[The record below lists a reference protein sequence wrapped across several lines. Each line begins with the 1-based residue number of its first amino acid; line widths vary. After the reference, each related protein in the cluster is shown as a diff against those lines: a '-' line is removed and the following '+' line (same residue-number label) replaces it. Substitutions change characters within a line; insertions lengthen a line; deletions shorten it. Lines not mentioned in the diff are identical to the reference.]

1 MTTTRVDLAGIHV
14 PLITPFGSDGR
25 IATDALEQLAHQV
38 LSEGALGLVA
48 LGTTAET
55 ATLTEQEKVTVLDIC
70 ASVCRARGATLI
82 VGAGSNDT
90 AGSAQA
96 LGRLTRWP
104 EVSAA
109 LVPVPSFTRPSKAGV
124 VAHFAHLQS
133 SSPVPLIVYHVP
145 YRTACDLDSGTL
157 RELGALPRVVG
168 VKYAAG
174 GIDSA
179 AVELFADLP
188 HDFAV
193 LAGDDLFL
201 TPLLALGASGG
212 ILASAHV
219 STAEFVR
226 LVKAWDSGDVDGAR
240 DLGRRLS
247 TLSGALFSEPNPTV
261 IKGVL
266 HALGQIPTPH
276 VRLPL
281 LPAGH
286 ESVARAL
293 EVYHS

>member
-14 PLITPFGSDGR
+14 PLITPFESDGR
-25 IATDALEQLAHQV
+25 IATDALEQLAHRV
-38 LSEGALGLVA
+38 LSEGAVGLVA
-48 LGTTAET
+48 LGTTAEA
-55 ATLTEQEKVTVLDIC
+55 ATLTEQERVTVLDIC
-70 ASVCRARGATLI
+70 ANVCRARGATLI

-96 LGRLTRWP
+96 LGRLARWP

-133 SSPVPLIVYHVP
+133 SSPVSLIVYHVP

-157 RELGALPRVVG
+157 QEVGTLPGVVG

-174 GIDSA
+174 GIDAA

-188 HDFAV
+188 GDFAV

-201 TPLLALGASGG
+201 APLLALGAAGG

-226 LVKAWDSGDVDGAR
+226 LVKARDSGDVDGAR
-240 DLGRRLS
+240 DLGRSLS
-247 TLSGALFSEPNPTV
+247 KLSGALFSEPNPTV

-281 LPAGH
+281 LPAGD

>member
-14 PLITPFGSDGR
+14 PLITPFESDGR

-38 LSEGALGLVA
+38 LSEGAVGLVA
-48 LGTTAET
+48 LGTTAEA
-55 ATLTEQEKVTVLDIC
+55 ATLTEQERVTVLDIC
-70 ASVCRARGATLI
+70 ANVCRARGATLI

-96 LGRLTRWP
+96 LGRLARWP

-157 RELGALPRVVG
+157 QEVGTLPGVVG

-174 GIDSA
+174 GIDAA

-188 HDFAV
+188 GDFAV

-201 TPLLALGASGG
+201 APLLALGAAGG

-219 STAEFVR
+219 WTAEFVR
-226 LVKAWDSGDVDGAR
+226 LVKAWDSSDVDGAR
-240 DLGRRLS
+240 DLGRSLS
-247 TLSGALFSEPNPTV
+247 KLSGALFSEPNPTV

-281 LPAGH
+281 LPAGD

>member
-1 MTTTRVDLAGIHV
+1 MNVTRVDLAGIHV
-14 PLITPFGSDGR
+14 PLITPFESDGR

-38 LSEGALGLVA
+38 LSEGAVGLVA
-48 LGTTAET
+48 LGTTAEA
-55 ATLTEQEKVTVLDIC
+55 ATLTEQERVTVLDIC
-70 ASVCRARGATLI
+70 ANVCRARGATLI

-96 LGRLTRWP
+96 LGRLARWP

-145 YRTACDLDSGTL
+145 YRTACDLDSGTMQ
-157 RELGALPRVVG
+157 EVGTLPGVVG

-174 GIDSA
+174 GIDAA

-188 HDFAV
+188 GDFAV

-201 TPLLALGASGG
+201 APLLALGAAGG

-226 LVKAWDSGDVDGAR
+226 LVIAWDSGDVDGAR
-240 DLGRRLS
+240 DLGRSLS
-247 TLSGALFSEPNPTV
+247 KLSGALFSEPNPTV

-281 LPAGH
+281 LPAGD

>member
-1 MTTTRVDLAGIHV
+1 MTTARTDLAGIHV
-14 PLITPFGSDGR
+14 PLITPFESDGR
-25 IATDALEQLAHQV
+25 IATDALERLAHQV
-38 LSEGALGLVA
+38 LADGAVGLVA

-55 ATLTEQEKVTVLDIC
+55 ATLTEQERVTVLDIC

-82 VGAGSNDT
+82 VGAGGNDT
-90 AGSAQA
+90 AGSARA
-96 LGRLTRWP
+96 LDRLSRWP
-104 EVSAA
+104 GVSAA

-124 VAHFAHLQS
+124 VAHFTYLQE

-145 YRTACDLDSGTL
+145 YRTACDLDSRTL
-157 RELGALPRVVG
+157 RELGALPGVVA

-174 GIDSA
+174 SIDAA

-188 HDFAV
+188 DDFAV
-193 LAGDDLFL
+193 LAGDDLYL

-219 STAEFVR
+219 STGDFVG
-226 LVKAWDSGDVDGAR
+226 LVKGWDSGDVDNVR

-247 TLSGALFSEPNPTV
+247 KLSGALFSEPNPTV

-281 LPAGH
+281 LPASD
-286 ESVARAL
+286 ESVDRAL
-293 EVYHS
+293 EIYRS